1 MLDQIV
7 IPAVPA
13 WIVSIASLATPIVIA
28 WNNRR
33 NQTTDAQT
41 TAERQERADHARR
54 IATLEQGFAG
64 LTAEVRAGN
73 HLLEMIHNDLRS
85 K

>member
-1 MLDQIV
+1 MLAQIV
-7 IPAVPA
+7 IPTIPA
-13 WIVSIASLATPIVIA
+13 WILSLGTLATPFVIA

-54 IATLEQGFAG
+54 IAALEQGFAG
-64 LTAEVRAGN
+64 ITAEQRATN
-73 HLLEMIHNDLRS
+73 RLLEMIHNDLNR

>member
-1 MLDQIV
+1 MFAQIV
-7 IPAVPA
+7 IPTVPA
-13 WIVSIASLATPIVIA
+13 WILSVGTLATPFLIA

-33 NQTTDAQT
+33 NQSRDVQT
-41 TAERQERADHARR
+41 TEMRQERADHARR
-54 IATLEQGFAG
+54 ISTLEQGFAG

-73 HLLEMIHNDLRS
+73 RILEMIHNDLR